1 MTERANPICLRD
13 VRFAWPGGQFGLAVD
28 RFDLEMGQTMLLTGA
43 SGSGKSTLL
52 ALICGLV
59 RPSRG
64 YVSLLGTDV
73 TAMRGRARDRLRADL
88 FGIIFQ
94 QFNLLPY
101 ATAVDNICLPL
112 RFSAARRRRVSD
124 PVGEALALGQALGL
138 PGDMMTTLRAADL
151 SVGQQQRVAVA
162 RAMLGDPPI
171 IVADEPASALD
182 AEAQDGFLE
191 LLFSQVDARGA
202 SLLMVSHD
210 QALAHRF
217 DVVQPLSD
225 LVMPWSEVA

>member
-1 MTERANPICLRD
+1 MTDETKPICLRD
-13 VRFAWPGGQFGLAVD
+13 LRFAWPGSRFGLAVD
-28 RFDLEMGQTMLLTGA
+28 QFTLASGQTMLLTGA

-52 ALICGLV
+52 ALTCGLV
-59 RPSRG
+59 TPQQGR
-64 YVSLLGTDV
+64 VSLLGTDL
-73 TAMRGRARDRLRADL
+73 AALRGRARDRLRADL

-101 ATAVDNICLPL
+101 ASAVDNICLPL

-124 PVGEALALGQALGL
+124 PRAEALALGRALGL
-138 PGDMMTTLRAADL
+138 PEDLMTRTRAADL

-171 IVADEPASALD
+171 IVADEPTSALD

-191 LLFSQVDARGA
+191 LLFAQVDARGA

-210 QALAHRF
+210 PGLAHRF
-217 DVVQPLSD
+217 DTVQPLSD
-225 LVMPWSEVA
+225 IVTPWAGAA